1 MIDNKLLMNNHMLIH
16 IEAAAPN
23 RLDNKLLT
31 PHQVHIFQNLY
42 NVMHFMYFAVVIII
56 KSE

>member
-1 MIDNKLLMNNHMLIH
+1 MNNHMLIH

-31 PHQVHIFQNLY
+31 PHQVHIFQNLH